1 MYFFRKVKYIF
12 VFFIL
17 VNLSF
22 FASFD
27 RNITILISFD
37 GFRYD
42 YMDLVETPNFD
53 FIEKNGVKA
62 NSLKPIFPSFTFPN
76 HYSIA
81 TGCYTDKHG
90 ILGNVFYDFNRNQT
104 YSYKDASTVR
114 DGSWYGCEPIWVTAE
129 KNNIKSATYFW
140 VGSEAKINNYR
151 PSIYKYYKNGVDP
164 IEKINEV
171 ISWIEYPKE
180 EQPELITLY
189 FNEPDHSGHV
199 YGSEALNTLDEIVYA
214 DYLLGYLLS
223 SLSSAGLENAVN
235 LIIVSDHG
243 MVDVSVDR
251 TINIDNIIDHDYKVY
266 GKGPFL
272 ELHDG
277 SYFNVKNTY
286 TNFTIYNKHTIPY
299 EFHFKT
305 DNTGDYLLLA
315 DLGYLLYSSKDIE
328 EGLPVVGMHGYDPNY
343 MNMHGIF
350 YAYGP
355 DFQTNMKISTF
366 ELIHIYPLMC
376 EILHIRPY
384 DNIDGSL
391 NVLEHILK

>member
-53 FIEKNGVKA
+53 FIEKNGVKP

-104 YSYKDASTVR
+104 YSYKDPSTVR

-140 VGSEAKINNYR
+140 VGSEEKINNYR
-151 PSIYKYYKNGVDP
+151 PSIYK
-164 IEKINEV
+164 
-171 ISWIEYPKE
+171 
-180 EQPELITLY
+180 
-189 FNEPDHSGHV
+189 F
-199 YGSEALNTLDEIVYA
+199 
-214 DYLLGYLLS
+214 
-223 SLSSAGLENAVN
+223 
-235 LIIVSDHG
+235 
-243 MVDVSVDR
+243 
-251 TINIDNIIDHDYKVY
+251 
-266 GKGPFL
+266 
-272 ELHDG
+272 
-277 SYFNVKNTY
+277 
-286 TNFTIYNKHTIPY
+286 
-299 EFHFKT
+299 
-305 DNTGDYLLLA
+305 
-315 DLGYLLYSSKDIE
+315 YS
-328 EGLPVVGMHGYDPNY
+328 
-343 MNMHGIF
+343 
-350 YAYGP
+350 
-355 DFQTNMKISTF
+355 
-366 ELIHIYPLMC
+366 
-376 EILHIRPY
+376 
-384 DNIDGSL
+384 
-391 NVLEHILK
+391 

>member
-1 MYFFRKVKYIF
+1 MILFFLRCIL
-12 VFFIL
+12 FISL
-17 VNLSF
+17 F
-22 FASFD
+22 
-27 RNITILISFD
+27 LIYSCNNDGSVIYNVEDVEVPIVTDED
-37 GFRYD
+37 GFGCSSSSICY
-42 YMDLVETPNFD
+42 
-53 FIEKNGVKA
+53 
-62 NSLKPIFPSFTFPN
+62 SL
-76 HYSIA
+76 
-81 TGCYTDKHG
+81 DD
-90 ILGNVFYDFNRNQT
+90 VFYDFNRNQT

-171 ISWIEYPKE
+171 ISWLEYPKE

-199 YGSEALNTLDEIVYA
+199 YGSEALNTLDEIAYA

-223 SLSSAGLENAVN
+223 SLSSVGLVNAVN
-235 LIIVSDHG
+235 FIIVSDHG

-286 TNFTIYNKHTIPY
+286 TN
-299 EFHFKT
+299 
-305 DNTGDYLLLA
+305 
-315 DLGYLLYSSKDIE
+315 
-328 EGLPVVGMHGYDPNY
+328 
-343 MNMHGIF
+343 
-350 YAYGP
+350 
-355 DFQTNMKISTF
+355 
-366 ELIHIYPLMC
+366 
-376 EILHIRPY
+376 RR
-384 DNIDGSL
+384 
-391 NVLEHILK
+391 